1 MAKAKTDEENVNKNV
16 SIDILSDMLKEYSAD
31 HYNNEKS
38 EGRIISTGSLILDSL
53 VKVRTG
59 SVVRL
64 IATGPELGKT
74 SQAFVF
80 AENYMNTVPNSKT
93 IYVKSEARLSPEMQ
107 ARTGLKFVTSPK
119 DWVAGTV
126 FIFST
131 NVFEVISKTL
141 ETLLHAIKGTDE
153 RLCIILDSLDGCI
166 LKSDLEKNVWDGKET
181 VKVAG
186 VPLLTKLLFRR
197 LGLLISATDSLFV
210 ITSQYS
216 AEIKIDPYSKEP
228 PRPVIGSGGSAIA
241 HQTDYVF
248 SYAPRYMGDYICEDE
263 SAKPDTFKNKILGV
277 YATVE
282 IKKSGTDVTGS
293 KVKIPIRKGRI
304 GCAIWGEK
312 ECVDYMLGF
321 GLIKRSGAW
330 YSIDKNLTEQAKV
343 EGIEFKDQYQGLQ
356 SIYSMMESDKKA
368 FNWLYTKI
376 KNTIV

>member
-1 MAKAKTDEENVNKNV
+1 MAKNKDENGEVKENV
-16 SIDILSDMLKEYSAD
+16 SIDILSDMLKEYSDD
-31 HYNNEKS
+31 HYNDSIS
-38 EGRIISTGSLILDSL
+38 EGKIISTGSLILDSL

-64 IATGPELGKT
+64 VATGPELGKT

-80 AENYMNTVPNSKT
+80 ANNYMHTIPNSKT
-93 IYVKSEARLSPEMQ
+93 IYIKSEARLSPEMQ

-119 DWVAGTV
+119 EWVTGTV
-126 FIFST
+126 FVFST
-131 NVFEVISKTL
+131 NIFEVISKTL
-141 ETLLHAIKGTDE
+141 ETILHGIKGTKE
-153 RLCIILDSLDGCI
+153 RICIILDSLDGCI

-228 PRPVIGSGGSAIA
+228 PRPVTGSGGSAIA

-248 SYAPRYMGDYICEDE
+248 SYSPRYQGDYICEDE
-263 SAKPDTFKNKILGV
+263 NLKPDTFKNKILGV

-293 KVKIPIRKGRI
+293 KIKIPIRKGRI
-304 GCAIWGEK
+304 GSAIWGEK

-321 GLIKRSGAW
+321 GLVKRAGAW
-330 YSIDKNLTEQAKV
+330 YSIDKSLMEEAKA
-343 EGIEFKDQYQGLQ
+343 EGLEFKDQYQGLK
-356 SIYSMMESDKKA
+356 SIYDLMESDKKMYS
-368 FNWLYTKI
+368 WIYGKLKSRI
-376 KNTIV
+376 S